1 MATPSSGSFCCQDCE
16 IRALRSIIADQKRT
30 ASVLKSEL
38 GRTRKTANK
47 LAEALRKRMNGNDD
61 EAHLRGLLNNAEAQ
75 ARAANLALSRTR
87 DELSA
92 VKDARSKEASAREK
106 AEARARDLESQ
117 VERLSVQL
125 KQQTKVAVSSRKQAK
140 EFKKAAHAA
149 AREAG
154 KLRDKV
160 KALEEKSKSKDKK
173 LEAQAR
179 TIYEIQER
187 QFLEKRPEISARR
200 LRENPEK
207 YLAELEWKCIRKKSH
222 IVYKHERYGTFV
234 ISASPSTNRVGNY
247 RKTALRK
254 RMTTLES
261 L

>member
-1 MATPSSGSFCCQDCE
+1 MATPSSDSFCCQDCE

-117 VERLSVQL
+117 VERLTEL
-125 KQQTKVAVSSRKQAK
+125 KKQQAKSPRKQAK

-149 AREAG
+149 AREAS
-154 KLRDKV
+154 KLREKINV
-160 KALEEKSKSKDKK
+160 LGEKSKSKDKK

-234 ISASPSTNRVGNY
+234 ISASPSTNRIGNY